1 MQDTKKI
8 RIGISSCLLGNPV
21 RFDGGHK
28 KDLWLVNTLGEYV
41 EYVPVCPEVEMGLG
55 IPREA
60 MRLVGEPEDPR
71 LVTNKTFLDHT
82 AQMKEFSAQRV
93 QELENEHLCGFVFK
107 RASPSSGMERVKVYK
122 DVDPKEA
129 KNAGPPS
136 LKGIGV
142 FARAF
147 MEHFPLLP
155 VEEEGR
161 LCDAPFRENFIE
173 QIFALQRWRE
183 MLKQP
188 FAYRNLVEFH
198 TRQKLLLMSH
208 SVEHYRS
215 MGSLVAHGKQ
225 MDTLEMLQQYQ
236 NELLT
241 TLKIKTT
248 VKKHTNVLQHIAGYF
263 KKALSADE
271 KKEFQEVIEQYH
283 SQLVPLI
290 VPLTLCNHYVR
301 KYDEEYLSSQ
311 WYLKPHPIELKLR
324 NHV

>member
-60 MRLVGEPEDPR
+60 MRLVGDPEDPR
-71 LVTNKTFLDHT
+71 LVTNKTFQDHT
-82 AQMKEFSAQRV
+82 AQMKEFAARRV
-93 QELENEHLCGFVFK
+93 RELESENLCGFIFK

-183 MLKQP
+183 MIKQP

-198 TRQKLLLMSH
+198 TRHKLLLMSH
-208 SVEHYRS
+208 NVEHYRS

-225 MDTLEMLQQYQ
+225 MDTLELLRQYQ
-236 NELLT
+236 KELLT

-263 KKALSADE
+263 KNALSADE
-271 KKEFQEVIEQYH
+271 KQELQEVIEQYH

-301 KYDEEYLSSQ
+301 KYGEEYLSSQ
-311 WYLKPHPIELKLR
+311 WYLNPHPIELKLR

>member
-71 LVTNKTFLDHT
+71 LVTNKTFQDHT
-82 AQMKEFSAQRV
+82 AQMKEFAARRV
-93 QELENEHLCGFVFK
+93 QELENENLCGFVFK

-129 KNAGPPS
+129 KKAGPPS

-183 MLKQP
+183 MLQQP
-188 FAYRNLVEFH
+188 FVYRNLVEFH
-198 TRQKLLLMSH
+198 TRHKLLLMSH
-208 SVEHYRS
+208 NIAHYRS

-225 MDTLEMLQQYQ
+225 MDTSELLQQYQ
-236 NELLT
+236 KELLT

-263 KKALSADE
+263 KKVLSADE
-271 KKEFQEVIEQYH
+271 KKELQEVIEQYH

-290 VPLTLCNHYVR
+290 VPITLCNHYVR
-301 KYDEEYLSSQ
+301 KYGEEYLASQ

>member
-60 MRLVGEPEDPR
+60 MRLVGDPEDPR
-71 LVTNKTFLDHT
+71 LVTNKTFQDHT
-82 AQMKEFSAQRV
+82 AQMKEFAARRV
-93 QELENEHLCGFVFK
+93 RELESENLCGFIFK

-183 MLKQP
+183 MIKQP

-198 TRQKLLLMSH
+198 TRHKLLLMSH
-208 SVEHYRS
+208 NVEHYRS

-225 MDTLEMLQQYQ
+225 MDTLELLRQYQ
-236 NELLT
+236 KELLT
-241 TLKIKTT
+241 ALKVKTT

-263 KKALSADE
+263 KNALSADE

-301 KYDEEYLSSQ
+301 KYGEEYLSSQ
-311 WYLKPHPIELKLR
+311 WYLNPHPIELKLR